1 MVAHFLRLKLTLLG
15 NTLRRSVWQTVGLC
29 FALLYALF
37 VVGSLVIGAIVGGG
51 MNPTVTGHVIT
62 LAGAVAVVCWWVV
75 PVFVFGVD
83 QTLDP
88 QRFTT
93 FAIPHRTLVA
103 GLAVAGVVSVPGLA
117 TALAAG
123 GSAFAWWREPWL
135 VPVAL
140 LGAILGLASCVVGSR
155 AVTTVLAPL
164 LESRRYREVV
174 AVVAIIPLVLIG
186 PAIGWA
192 SEEIGAV
199 SRETT
204 DDGVTVSTDGSL
216 LAAVVARF
224 GELVAWTPFGAPWS
238 LAAAVHDGAWGAAAS
253 RFAIA
258 VGTIAVLWLIWSRSL
273 AKALVTPPVGGGRGA
288 RSKGLG
294 WFGRFPATPV
304 GAVAARCTTYWIRD
318 PRYAAGISI
327 IFLMPVILWLP
338 ARSSGNLD
346 VLLLAGPVVAWVL
359 AFGVSNDVG
368 YDYTAFALHV
378 ATGTSGRA
386 DRWGRALPVLVFGT
400 AVVVLVAV
408 LTLALSGRW
417 DLAAPLLGICLGTLG
432 LALGVSSVASAAL
445 VYPVPKPGESPLKS
459 PQGAAMATMLA
470 QTLAMLITVLL
481 ALPLVVLGIW
491 AFASGSLLVGW
502 VTLVVGLVEGALL
515 LVLGIRMGARTFDRR
530 APELL
535 QQVQSFP

>member
-15 NTLRRSVWQTVGLC
+15 NTLRRSIWQTIGLC

-37 VVGSLVIGAIVGGG
+37 AVGGLVIAAIIGGG
-51 MNPTVTGHVIT
+51 MDPLLTGHVIT
-62 LAGAVAVVCWWVV
+62 LAGAITVLCWWIV

-93 FAIPHRTLVA
+93 FAIPHRALIS
-103 GLAVAGVVSVPGLA
+103 GLAVAGLVSVPGVA
-117 TALAAG
+117 TALAAS
-123 GSAFAWWREPWL
+123 GSALAWWRAPWL
-135 VPVAL
+135 IPVAL
-140 LGAILGLASCVVGSR
+140 LGAALGVVACVVGSR
-155 AVTTVLAPL
+155 AVTTALAPL

-174 AVVAIIPLVLIG
+174 AVVAIVPLVLIG

-199 SRETT
+199 SKEAS
-204 DDGVTVSTDGSL
+204 GGAVTVTADGSL
-216 LAAVVARF
+216 FTAVLARF
-224 GELVAWTPFGAPWS
+224 GELAAWTPFGAPWS
-238 LAAAVHDGAWGAAAS
+238 LPVAVHEGAWGVVAA
-253 RFAIA
+253 RLAIT
-258 VGTIAVLWLIWSRSL
+258 VGTIAVLWLIWTRSL
-273 AKALVTPPVGGGRGA
+273 AKALVTPSVGGGKGV

-318 PRYAAGISI
+318 PRYAAGISV

-338 ARSSGNLD
+338 ARSSDNLEL
-346 VLLLAGPVVAWVL
+346 LLLAGPVVAWVL
-359 AFGVSNDVG
+359 AFSVSNDVG

-378 ATGTSGRA
+378 ATGTTGRA

-400 AVVVLVAV
+400 VLVVLIAL

-417 DLAAPLLGICLGTLG
+417 DLTAPLLGICLGTLG
-432 LALGVSSVASAAL
+432 LTLGVSSVVSARL

-470 QTLAMLITVLL
+470 QFLAMIVVMLL
-481 ALPLVVLGIW
+481 ALPLLGIGIW
-491 AFASGSLLVGW
+491 AMASGNLVVGV
-502 VTLVVGLVEGALL
+502 VTLVIGLAEGAVL
-515 LVLGIRMGARTFDRR
+515 LVVGIRMGARTFDRR

-535 QQVQSFP
+535 QQVQAFP

>member
-15 NTLRRSVWQTVGLC
+15 NTLRRSVWQTIGLC
-29 FALLYALF
+29 VALLYALV
-37 VVGSLVIGAIVGGG
+37 VVGSLVIAAIAGGG
-51 MNPTVTGHVIT
+51 ADPVLTGHVIT
-62 LAGAVAVVCWWVV
+62 LVGAVTVMCWWIV
-75 PVFVFGVD
+75 PIFVFGVD

-93 FAIPHRTLVA
+93 FAMPHRTLII
-103 GLAVAGVVSVPGLA
+103 GLAVAGVISVPGLA
-117 TALAAG
+117 TLLAAG
-123 GSAFAWWREPWL
+123 GSALAWWREPWL
-135 VPVAL
+135 ILVAL
-140 LGAILGLASCVVGSR
+140 LGAAIGVAACIVGSR
-155 AVTTVLAPL
+155 AVTTALAPL

-174 AVVAIIPLVLIG
+174 AVAAIVPLVLIG

-199 SRETT
+199 SSEAS
-204 DDGVTVSTDGSL
+204 DGGVTVSADGSVL
-216 LAAVVARF
+216 SAVLVRF
-224 GELVAWTPFGAPWS
+224 GELAAWTPFGAPWS
-238 LAAAVHDGAWGAAAS
+238 LPVAVHDGAWGTAVA
-253 RFAIA
+253 RLAIA
-258 VGTIAVLWLIWSRSL
+258 VATVAVLWLIWTRSL
-273 AKALVTPPVGGGRGA
+273 AKALVTPTVGGGKGA

-294 WFGRFPATPV
+294 WFDRFPATPI

-318 PRYAAGISI
+318 PRYAAGIGV

-338 ARSSGNLD
+338 TRSSGNLEL
-346 VLLLAGPVVAWVL
+346 LLLAGPVVAWVL
-359 AFGVSNDVG
+359 AFSVSNDVG

-400 AVVVLVAV
+400 LVVVLVTL

-417 DLAAPLLGICLGTLG
+417 DLTVPLLGISLGTLG
-432 LALGVSSVASAAL
+432 LVLGVSSVASAAL

-470 QTLAMLITVLL
+470 QLLTMLIVMLL
-481 ALPLVVLGIW
+481 SVPLIGLGIW
-491 AFASGSLLVGW
+491 AMASGNLLVGW
-502 VTLVVGLVEGALL
+502 ATLAFGLAEGAALLVV
-515 LVLGIRMGARTFDRR
+515 GIRMGARVFDRR

-535 QQVQSFP
+535 QQVQAFP